1 MTDTTDRGESPAP
14 THTPSLECDIVMAG
28 GVTSGIIYPGA
39 IAVIAR
45 RYVFRSIGGTSVGAM
60 AAAATA
66 AAEYG
71 RITGKNPNSFD
82 AIATLAQ
89 TLSDA
94 AADGHSRLFHLFT
107 PEPGTRPL
115 LALVTPLFG
124 GGGFLK
130 QAIGIIRATIAEWRI
145 ALPVALTVLA
155 ALWMLAVLFSR
166 CELPAAVVGV
176 VAALT
181 LILVVWAVALIWML
195 AKHWLPALR
204 DNGYGI
210 CTGLTSFGA
219 GTKPGQ
225 PAFEGLNPWM
235 HRIIQQAAGRNA
247 ADAPMTFGDL
257 WGAALPDG
265 KRQDDPTASRTID
278 LSMVASDI
286 SRNRTL
292 QLPFLETPSP
302 IYVKMSVLR
311 RYLPADVAE
320 WMISHPGT
328 YDPRIQPDPGVIR
341 LPMPHDLPLVFAAR
355 LSLSF
360 PVLMS
365 AFPLMT
371 PDFTAEKDGLG
382 RLPLRSLW
390 LSDGG
395 LTSNFPIHF
404 FDSPVPARPTFC
416 LNLIDYDAATSETAV
431 AAATDDGAE
440 QERAPSRADP
450 SGGARK
456 PIAEAQSDM
465 RKASRRRDTVPA
477 GDPPPGDEVWGF
489 ISTAHGNWVPPPPFV
504 KFDAPKAGPLSFIT
518 TLLNTARFWNDNQM
532 VIAPGFRDR
541 VVNIALRDD
550 EGGLNLDMPAKTIA
564 DLDLRGRAAGLLISA
579 RYDPTAVADPE
590 TGLPNQEIF
599 ANHRWVRFRNFMAAF
614 EDITRR
620 FTSSRQAS
628 DRAAGARGEPQLEQ
642 MIAGK
647 SDDTIGYHL
656 PASAR
661 EYCETTTRGL
671 EDFALAMAEQTRLNP
686 HATFDMPR
694 TFGPGGVSNPAGAA
708 PRPKMRFR
716 LRPLVDNDPH
726 AEAAALPQKE
736 S

>member
-1 MTDTTDRGESPAP
+1 MTDATHSGEDPAS
-14 THTPSLECDIVMAG
+14 THAPLLECDIVMAG

-39 IAVIAR
+39 IAMIAR
-45 RYVFRSIGGTSVGAM
+45 RYTFRSIGGTSVGAM

-71 RITGKNPNSFD
+71 RITGKNPRGFD
-82 AIATLAQ
+82 IVGTLAR
-89 TLSDA
+89 TLSDT

-107 PEPGTRPL
+107 PEPATRPL

-130 QAIGIIRATIAEWRI
+130 QVTGIARATMAAWRI
-145 ALPVALTVLA
+145 ALSVAITALAVACMFA
-155 ALWMLAVLFSR
+155 ALIAGAGLFAMIVGGVAGIVLIIAVW
-166 CELPAAVVGV
+166 A
-176 VAALT
+176 AALGM
-181 LILVVWAVALIWML
+181 ML
-195 AKHWLPALR
+195 AKQWLPALR
-204 DNGYGI
+204 DNGFGI
-210 CTGLTSFGA
+210 CTGKTSFGSDV
-219 GTKPGQ
+219 KPGQ

-235 HRIIQQAAGRNA
+235 HRIVQQAAGRHP
-247 ADAPMTFGDL
+247 ADPPMTFGDL

-265 KRQDDPTASRTID
+265 KRQEDPTAPRTIE

-286 SRNRTL
+286 SRSRSV
-292 QLPFLETPSP
+292 QLPFLETPWP
-302 IYVKMSVLR
+302 IYVETAVLH
-311 RYLPADVAE
+311 RYFPAEIAD
-320 WMISHPGT
+320 WMIAHAGVYAPNIR
-328 YDPRIQPDPGVIR
+328 PEPGVIR

-360 PVLMS
+360 PVLMA

-371 PDFTAEKDGLG
+371 PDFSAKKDAEG
-382 RLPLRSLW
+382 RTPLRRLW

-416 LNLIDYDAATSETAV
+416 LNLIDYDTATSDDTHAV
-431 AAATDDGAE
+431 TEAGAAEEQATPNRSA
-440 QERAPSRADP
+440 APA
-450 SGGARK
+450 ARK
-456 PIAEAQSDM
+456 PITEAQSDM
-465 RKASRRRDTVPA
+465 RKASARRDSVPA

-489 ISTAHGNWVPPPPFV
+489 ISTARGNRVPPPPFT
-504 KFDAPKAGPLSFIT
+504 KFDAPKAGLLSFFVA
-518 TLLNTARFWNDNQM
+518 LLNAARFWNDNQTA
-532 VIAPGFRDR
+532 IAPGFRDR
-541 VVNIALRDD
+541 VVNVALRED

-564 DLDLRGRAAGLLISA
+564 ELDLRGRAAGLLISA
-579 RYDPTAVADPE
+579 RYDPKAATDPE
-590 TGLPNQEIF
+590 TGSANREIF

-614 EDITRR
+614 EDMSRR
-620 FTSSRQAS
+620 FASSRQAS
-628 DRAAGARGEPQLEQ
+628 DRAAVARGEPQLEN
-642 MIAGK
+642 MMAGE
-647 SDDTIGYHL
+647 SDDAIGYRL

-661 EYCETTTRGL
+661 EYCETTTGDL
-671 EDFALAMAEQTRLNP
+671 QDLALAMAERTRLNP

-694 TFGPGGVSNPAGAA
+694 TFGPDGASDPPGAA

-716 LRPLVDNDPH
+716 LRPLVDNDPR